1 MRGISN
7 TLNASTGLAD
17 EQYLQSIQLER
28 RTDLGR
34 VRRGIRSPRQT
45 GDVQE
50 SFDNVNTFHSDSI
63 LSVPLTLRFNI
74 VSVPLQ

>member
-50 SFDNVNTFHSDSI
+50 SFDNVNAFHSDSI

>member
-34 VRRGIRSPRQT
+34 VRRGIRSPRQM
-45 GDVQE
+45 GEVQE
-50 SFDNVNTFHSDSI
+50 SFDNVNAFHSDSI